1 MGYVF
6 NSNTTVWFRIKIW
19 IKDLIAHLK
28 SLPSYIRP
36 TKLKPKPLSKDEL
49 EEYNKLEEIE

>member
-6 NSNTTVWFRIKIW
+6 NSNTTAWFRIKIW

-36 TKLKPKPLSKDEL
+36 TKLKPKPLSKEEL
-49 EEYNKLEEIE
+49 EEYNKL